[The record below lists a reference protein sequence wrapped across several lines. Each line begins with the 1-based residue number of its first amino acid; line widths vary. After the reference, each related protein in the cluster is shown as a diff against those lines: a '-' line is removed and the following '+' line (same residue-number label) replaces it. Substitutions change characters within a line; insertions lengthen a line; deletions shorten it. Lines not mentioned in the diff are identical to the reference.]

1 MTVYGTEGTTEEL
14 VGPSACW
21 GEADPLHQVQ
31 DLGS

>member
-1 MTVYGTEGTTEEL
+1 MRLALRERLKAL